1 MTTLALDLGTNLGFA
16 ILRADGRVE
25 SGTERF
31 DARGLEPK
39 GTRWLRFRHWL
50 IDMKAAHEPLT
61 LIAFEEIVGH
71 APNATYAAHLYGGF
85 VAHLEA
91 FAAHHQIDVKGF
103 HAGKIK
109 KVWTGNG
116 AAKKDQMVARAIEL
130 GFKISPRSHNEA
142 DAIALLHLALG
153 RVPALPLERTVK
165 PRPPRKNADTKT
177 RELAVDP
184 F

>member
-1 MTTLALDLGTNLGFA
+1 MTTLALDLGTNLGWA
-16 ILRADGRVE
+16 VHRADGRVE

-31 DARGLEPK
+31 DPGK
-39 GTRWLRFRHWL
+39 GGPGVRWLRFRYWL

-85 VAHLEA
+85 VAHLQA
-91 FAAHHQIDVKGF
+91 FGEHHQIAYRGF
-103 HAGKIK
+103 HNGKIK
-109 KVWTGNG
+109 KAWTGNG
-116 AAKKDQMVARAIEL
+116 AAKKDQMVARCKEL
-130 GFKISPRSHNEA
+130 GFNPGTDNEA
-142 DAIALLHLALG
+142 DAIALLHLAIG
-153 RVPALPLERTVK
+153 QVPKLPLERQVK
-165 PRPPRKNADTKT
+165 PRPPRKKADTKT